1 MDEQGFARS
10 FERVYRD
17 LWRRRCAEGW

>member
-17 LWRRRCAEGW
+17 LWRRWCAEGW